1 MNIRKTLASLAIAGT
16 LVGGFASVASAQA
29 DPAPN
34 PPAGQHHFTCE
45 TANDLLARIHQ
56 RIDAVTAR
64 IAKGEARVDQ
74 LRSEGKNDQ
83 ADALARRI
91 GTATDR
97 LSKFEARL
105 AKVEA
110 RVAEH
115 CNADPNAIT
124 PSSDAP
130 AQT

>member
-1 MNIRKTLASLAIAGT
+1 MNIRKSLASLAIAGT

-29 DPAPN
+29 DPPPN
-34 PPAGQHHFTCE
+34 PPAGRHHSTCQN
-45 TANDLLARIHQ
+45 ANDLLARLHQ
-56 RIDAVTAR
+56 RIDAVKAR

-74 LRSEGKNDQ
+74 LRSEGKNEQ

-91 GTATDR
+91 DAATDR
-97 LSKFEARL
+97 LSRFEARL

-115 CNADPNAIT
+115 CNGDPNAIT
-124 PSSDAP
+124 PSSEAP